1 MNPPPDGGLG
11 DIGEWLNACG
21 EYVGEYAY
29 GATGSWLYAL
39 EGGDGGSCGQDVY
52 WYWLPYA
59 AGGAMSP
66 PDSG

>member
-21 EYVGEYAY
+21 EYVGEYVY

-52 WYWLPYA
+52 WY
-59 AGGAMSP
+59 
-66 PDSG
+66 